1 VAFLATVG
9 GVSATSY
16 VSVAEA
22 SSYLGDRLFAG
33 AWDNADEQQRQQ
45 ALTQATAWLDALA
58 WRGTKATVAQRLAHP
73 RKYLPTPEQDP
84 EFREAQ
90 RIEILDESV
99 LYYPSNA
106 VARPI
111 QEATCELALALLGE
125 TADPSARDASEGITR
140 EKVGPLETE
149 YAAPLV
155 RKQGLARF
163 PAVWTRIQPL
173 LRHAQG
179 GTVTRG

>member
-1 VAFLATVG
+1 
-9 GVSATSY
+9 
-16 VSVAEA
+16 
-22 SSYLGDRLFAG
+22 
-33 AWDNADEQQRQQ
+33 
-45 ALTQATAWLDALA
+45 
-58 WRGTKATVAQRLAHP
+58 AQRLAHP